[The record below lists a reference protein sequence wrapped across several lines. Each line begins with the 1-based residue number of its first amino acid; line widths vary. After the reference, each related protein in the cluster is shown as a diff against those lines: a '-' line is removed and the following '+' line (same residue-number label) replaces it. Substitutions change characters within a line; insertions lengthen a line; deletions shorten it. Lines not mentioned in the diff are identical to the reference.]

1 LALCLL
7 SFRADLFPEQSGGTL
22 QLIAALLRFLIAISG
37 AVSAQN
43 RTTKR
48 RFDFNASNKK
58 REHNKERLVMIVT
71 LEGILSLLLPAA
83 VVAGAKHTTDK
94 LASLLEPTS
103 KITQRGPS
111 FMKKLA
117 VAWLVAMVLTLV
129 GCGSNGSKGN
139 INGNWTAV
147 LSDTSF
153 NFGTSVVVNNDGTL
167 SASQF
172 SFSTNEPCFVSG
184 ETESGSFA
192 FTGDFSGNVTGQFD
206 YKVVS
211 GSPSGNTLT
220 LTGTA
225 NGNTISGNWSLTG
238 GNPTGCQGSGTFTMT
253 KS

>member
-1 LALCLL
+1 
-7 SFRADLFPEQSGGTL
+7 
-22 QLIAALLRFLIAISG
+22 
-37 AVSAQN
+37 
-43 RTTKR
+43 
-48 RFDFNASNKK
+48 
-58 REHNKERLVMIVT
+58 MIVT
-71 LEGILSLLLPAA
+71 LESILSLLLPAA

-94 LASLLEPTS
+94 LASRQVPTS
-103 KITQRGPS
+103 KITQRGPL

-147 LSDTSF
+147 LSDTSL

-167 SASQF
+167 SVSQF
-172 SFSTNEPCFVSG
+172 SFSTNGPCFVSG

-192 FTGDFSGNVTGQFD
+192 FTGDFNGNVTGQFN

-225 NGNTISGNWSLTG
+225 NGNMISGNWSLTG
-238 GNPTGCQGSGTFTMT
+238 GNPTGCQGAGTFTMT
-253 KS
+253 RS